1 MSIKT
6 IYFCVYQTLSWYLRL
21 MSMVAS
27 ETSCERLIST
37 MRYVLPQRASRSS
50 GDLVDA
56 KIIMINTKFS
66 VDHGVLKAKSKI

>member
-1 MSIKT
+1 
-6 IYFCVYQTLSWYLRL
+6 
-21 MSMVAS
+21 MVAS